1 MITSEWGVVT
11 VVEKSK
17 MQGDGEFLCK
27 TRKVNKDALEL
38 YLKTKY
44 GDKIGKPR
52 GQAKSILSREFCD
65 YKRENEWMNLHD
77 TRMDYWGRTK

>member
-1 MITSEWGVVT
+1 MDS
-11 VVEKSK
+11 
-17 MQGDGEFLCK
+17 GESPCK

-52 GQAKSILSREFCD
+52 SQAKSILSREFCD

-77 TRMDYWGRTK
+77 TRMDYWGRGK